1 MKNHFIYLLIGV
13 TLLSCNTKPK
23 TSSQKKDIQHTAYTP
38 LMMKPVSGAD
48 TTIDMD
54 VDATEN
60 DYAFYDIIVA
70 DTGTNYQQ
78 LQRQMLALKDKLQ
91 VDIDTMDR
99 YYDSKQK
106 KIILPKTDSDEIYA
120 GEYFP
125 RRIVSSTLSIEYLNQ
140 YKKDA
145 KPKTLAIISGIFD
158 DAKLADSALSAAKKC
173 SANAFKMNTK
183 LYVGCMH

>member
-1 MKNHFIYLLIGV
+1 MKNYLIYLLIGGIF
-13 TLLSCNTKPK
+13 LSCNTKPK
-23 TSSQKKDIQHTAYTP
+23 TSSQQKEIPPTGYTP
-38 LMMKPVSGAD
+38 LVMKQVSRAD
-48 TTIDMD
+48 TAIDVN
-54 VDATEN
+54 VDAN
-60 DYAFYDIIVA
+60 YAFYDIIVA

-91 VDIDTMDR
+91 VDIDTMGR

-125 RRIVSSTLSIEYLNQ
+125 RRIVSSTLSIEYLKQ

-145 KPKTLAIISGIFD
+145 NQQTLAIISGIFD
-158 DAKLADSALSAAKKC
+158 DAKSADSALSAAKKYN
-173 SANAFKMNTK
+173 ANAFKVNAK